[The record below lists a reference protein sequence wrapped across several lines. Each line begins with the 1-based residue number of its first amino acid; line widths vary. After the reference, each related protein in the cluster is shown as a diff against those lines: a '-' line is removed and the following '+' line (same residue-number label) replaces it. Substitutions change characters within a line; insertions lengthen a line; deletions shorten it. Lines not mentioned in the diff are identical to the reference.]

1 MTMSLTRRP
10 ARALSIG
17 ATALV
22 AVGLLG
28 ACASGNGTS
37 DDTTSGSGASASAAV
52 EVTVYDQTGLL
63 LVTAQ
68 ETFEGKGLTVDVADA
83 TGQGRSIDDPTQ
95 WVVVTQD
102 PIDGTLPAGSTVT
115 LTARMTTDPATP
127 AN

>member
-37 DDTTSGSGASASAAV
+37 DDTTSGSGASASAAA

>member
-10 ARALSIG
+10 VRLLTLG

-28 ACASGNGTS
+28 ACASGNGST
-37 DDTTSGSGASASAAV
+37 DDTTAGSGASSAAAA

-68 ETFEGKGLTVDVADA
+68 ETLEGKGLVVDVADS
-83 TGQGRSIDDPTQ
+83 TGQGRAIDDPTQ

-115 LTARMTTDPATP
+115 LTARMTTDA
-127 AN
+127 AS

>member
-10 ARALSIG
+10 ARVLSIG

-37 DDTTSGSGASASAAV
+37 DDTTSGSGASASAAA

-68 ETFEGKGLTVDVADA
+68 ETLEGKGLTVDVADA